1 MTGSRLAVAGLFAAV
16 FLAALIVTLPAS
28 VLSAAVRN
36 ATNGRMELANCHGT
50 VWSGTAIPVF
60 HRQKPEEGFLQL
72 GRLQWDVSIKS
83 LFVLQPRISMSW
95 VGESQ
100 IPPME
105 ARLSFGQLSV
115 DNLYLP
121 FSASLLGEA
130 SPHLRPLGLGGRII
144 VKSNALSISNHE
156 LHGTVTAD
164 WMDAH
169 SALSYLKPLGHYR
182 LTIKGAGKGGDLSLD
197 TVSGMLILK
206 GNGRFDMAGSMS
218 LEGYSQAAEGQQE
231 KLKELLNN
239 LGPET
244 VPGRHAFSL
253 KVK

>member
-16 FLAALIVTLPAS
+16 FLAVLIVTLPAS
-28 VLSAAVRN
+28 VLSAAIRN

-50 VWSGTAIPVF
+50 AWQGMAIPVL
-60 HRQKPEEGFLQL
+60 HRQRPEEGFLQL

-83 LFVLQPRISMSW
+83 LFVLQPHISINW

-100 IPPME
+100 APSME

-115 DNLYLP
+115 DNLYLSLP
-121 FSASLLGEA
+121 ASLLGEA
-130 SPHLRPLGLGGRII
+130 SAHLRPLGLGGRII
-144 VKSNALSISNHE
+144 VKSNAFTISNQE
-156 LHGTVTAD
+156 LHGIVTAD

-169 SALSYLKPLGHYR
+169 SALSHLRPLGSYR
-182 LTIKGAGKGGDLSLD
+182 FTIKGTGKGGDLSLD

-218 LEGYSQAAEGQQE
+218 MEGYSQAAEGQQE
-231 KLKELLNN
+231 KLRELLNN

-244 VPGRHAFSL
+244 MPGRHAFSL
-253 KVK
+253 KMK